1 MTTILFLIEPCP
13 PAPHRFLDRL
23 AAEPGSPLVSTETA
37 VHYRRL
43 DYMPHAYLAVVTLEH
58 GDRED
63 LRDAIHAVIAESD
76 MSGELYTQKVRLR
89 AALNVFSETSI
100 AFAYPQATALDV
112 LNVDMRGLPL
122 GVDRAFSDVPEWSL
136 TYSDGRGIDV
146 ISMGQPC
153 PADSMFPPEPDF
165 DTPHAEQDPPV
176 YFEAIQDVQYIP
188 DLDIDETRDLTLDEL
203 RLFRPDHETDPWWP
217 EAKIFDF

>member
-1 MTTILFLIEPCP
+1 MTTLLFLIEPCP

-23 AAEPGSPLVSTETA
+23 ADEPGSPLVSTETG

-43 DYMPHAYLAVVTLEH
+43 DYMPHAFLAVVTLEH
-58 GDRED
+58 GDSED
-63 LRDAIHAVIAESD
+63 LRDAISAVIAQSD
-76 MSGELYTQKVRLR
+76 ASGELYTHQTRLR
-89 AALNVFSETSI
+89 VALNVRSETSI
-100 AFAYPQATALDV
+100 AFAYPQITELDV

-122 GVDRAFSDVPEWSL
+122 GVDRAFPDVPEWSL
-136 TYSDGRGIDV
+136 MYSGGRGIDV

-153 PADSMFPPEPDF
+153 PEDSMFPPEGDF
-165 DTPHAEQDPPV
+165 GTPHSEPDPHV

-188 DLDIDETRDLTLDEL
+188 DLEEDETRDLTVDEL

-217 EAKIFDF
+217 DAKIFDF